1 MNVPES
7 WSYEAGTTLTADGK
21 RKEFKHENRD
31 LLAIMKSKITE
42 NKFCFELSIINISNM
57 AVIDSVDVICSRD
70 DAEEQFEELLQKY
83 Q

>member
-21 RKEFKHENRD
+21 RKEFKHENGD
-31 LLAIMKSKITE
+31 LLAIMKSKITG
-42 NKFCFELSIINISNM
+42 NGLCFELSIITLSNM
-57 AVIDSVDVICSRD
+57 AVIDSVDMIWSRD
-70 DAEEQFEELLQKY
+70 NAEERFEELLQKY